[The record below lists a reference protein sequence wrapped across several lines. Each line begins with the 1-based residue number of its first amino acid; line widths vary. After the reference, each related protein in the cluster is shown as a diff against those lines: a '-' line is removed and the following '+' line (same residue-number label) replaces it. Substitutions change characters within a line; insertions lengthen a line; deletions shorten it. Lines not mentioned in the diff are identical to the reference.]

1 MNKLSLIVLGIC
13 VLFLLSCEDGTKES
27 AQLPVSSGD
36 ELLTDD
42 ADIVQM
48 AVYPTTGEME
58 SEGIERSFENSP
70 PLIPHTIEGMFK
82 ITADENQCMM
92 CHMPEK
98 AGEKNAKP
106 LPLTHFTDYRPVITE
121 EGDLYIVQADENEVV
136 ASTTGGEINQ
146 AMFNCNLCHVPQ
158 AEVDPL
164 VKNLFEADFRSAS
177 SKKGSNLSEN
187 IDEGVK

>member
-1 MNKLSLIVLGIC
+1 MTKLNLIVLGTC
-13 VLFLLSCEDGTKES
+13 VLFFLSCESSTKES

-42 ADIVQM
+42 ADNALL
-48 AVYPTTGEME
+48 AVYPTTSEMD
-58 SEGIERSFENSP
+58 SEGIERSFENAP
-70 PLIPHTIEGMFK
+70 PLIPHTIDGMFK
-82 ITADENQCMM
+82 ITPDENQCMM

-106 LPLTHFTDYRPVITE
+106 LPLTHFTDYRPKIVE
-121 EGDLYIVQADENEVV
+121 EGDIYVVEISENEMV
-136 ASTTGGEINQ
+136 AVSTGDELNM
-146 AMFNCNLCHVPQ
+146 AMYNCNLCHVPQ
-158 AEVDPL
+158 AEVDPM

-177 SKKGSNLSEN
+177 SKMGSDLSEN